1 MDDLRR
7 RLREAAEAHQPN
19 RDEMLV
25 RIERGMARSDG
36 SDRARSFRRRRQ
48 TSWLKVSL
56 ATLAVAG
63 VTGLGGLAVAAGMQQ
78 RAPQPTTP
86 AVVTPTGR
94 TASATPSPRTS
105 TAKPPATASDRKS
118 TRLNSSHVD

>member
-36 SDRARSFRRRRQ
+36 SHRARSVHMRKQ
-48 TSWLKVSL
+48 TSWLKVTL
-56 ATLAVAG
+56 ATLALVG
-63 VTGLGGLAVAAGMQQ
+63 VTGLGGLAVAAGD
-78 RAPQPTTP
+78 A
-86 AVVTPTGR
+86 ATG
-94 TASATPSPRTS
+94 AA
-105 TAKPPATASDRKS
+105 AHDY
-118 TRLNSSHVD
+118 D